1 MLDPLARKSSLFE
14 LSFVQNLTDSTL
26 NCRFVLGIG
35 FSSFKSLHHQ
45 SNTGFTCFYSLQL
58 CATLYAS

>member
-35 FSSFKSLHHQ
+35 FFK
-45 SNTGFTCFYSLQL
+45 LQNRCITKVIQGL
-58 CATLYAS
+58 PAS